1 MVKEWEEKERDLD
14 YTGVSK
20 VQIMSYFKKKK
31 KKGSLREKV
40 GKKREW
46 QRERESLK
54 QTPAEHGAPPGGSVS
69 PPEIII

>member
-31 KKGSLREKV
+31 KKGFF
-40 GKKREW
+40 
-46 QRERESLK
+46 ERESG
-54 QTPAEHGAPPGGSVS
+54 QEEGVAEGERI
-69 PPEIII
+69 PEADSC